1 MTELITVMAA
11 KVDGR
16 VVLWETNP
24 DHPGGEAF
32 LAGDGRAAQ
41 VALTPRVQARLE
53 TGELIRVQTGE
64 PKPADPSP
72 VVLPIADYNTLSATA
87 IVELLAGL
95 TDEER
100 ATVREYEAA
109 NKKRK
114 TVLEALQ

>member
-1 MTELITVMAA
+1 MSELIAVMAA

-16 VVLWETNP
+16 VVLWEV
-24 DHPGGEAF
+24 DAAHPGGEAF
-32 LAGDGRAAQ
+32 LSGDGRATQ

-64 PKPADPSP
+64 PKPADPPP
-72 VVLPIADYNTLSATA
+72 VVLPIADYDTLSAPA

-100 ATVREYEAA
+100 ATVRDYEAV

-114 TVLEALQ
+114 TVLEALA